1 MQNCLLLHEGTRH
14 YKELEPTDIQN
25 ATASTTFLKRGQSM
39 ENKKLLLSLSD
50 IKVAFSEL
58 ERYLVRLI
66 KRTISIVS
74 IQKHK
79 HASFPETYA
88 QEITLLNSCCY
99 ILCISCQKS
108 YPLDFV
114 TILPFMAEIF
124 LLS

>member
-1 MQNCLLLHEGTRH
+1 
-14 YKELEPTDIQN
+14 
-25 ATASTTFLKRGQSM
+25 M

-58 ERYLVRLI
+58 ERYLVRLV

-79 HASFPETYA
+79 NASFPETYA
-88 QEITLLNSCCY
+88 QEITLVNSCCY
-99 ILCISCQKS
+99 ILSCQKS

>member
-1 MQNCLLLHEGTRH
+1 
-14 YKELEPTDIQN
+14 
-25 ATASTTFLKRGQSM
+25 M

-58 ERYLVRLI
+58 ERDLVRLI